1 MGEQHIA
8 STRRVWEAP
17 PSPGKGG
24 KGGKGDRGDQG
35 DRGGNGLA
43 RYVVA
48 AALAR
53 TADGGAVV
61 AVVLLVTSSGGSGAL
76 AGVLGACITA
86 PHLLG
91 PFVARPLDLA
101 RDGRK
106 VIAAACLLYATALT
120 AGVLTY
126 GHAPAV
132 VTGLLLAAAGT
143 CGPLLT
149 GGISSR
155 LPAIVGPRPRLRAQ
169 RRAQGWDVATYG
181 IGGTVGPSL
190 VAALSGWVSPTAAAL
205 ALAVGAA
212 AAAGGVLL
220 LPFAEPSHGGDRSA
234 ILKPAATLALIARTG
249 PLRRTVYLTMIVALS
264 LAALPI
270 TAVHMTK
277 ILGVEPA
284 TAAVLTAAYGLGN
297 LTGSIAV
304 MVFPLTGDPDRLMRR
319 LALGVVAGLLT
330 VTVSPAFTVTVSAYA
345 LTGILN
351 AFFFASTLAAR
362 TEYAPRGARGQVF
375 IWVAALKITSGSAGT
390 ALAGSLTGVTIE
402 LPLVLGVLAVS
413 AAVVAA
419 TVETRFGRADE
430 KHP

>member
-1 MGEQHIA
+1 MSQQHTA
-8 STRRVWEAP
+8 STPRTPEAP
-17 PSPGKGG
+17 TAPRSGSG
-24 KGGKGDRGDQG
+24 
-35 DRGGNGLA
+35 GLA
-43 RYVVA
+43 RYVIA

-61 AVVLLVTSSGGSGAL
+61 AVVLLVTSSGGSGTL
-76 AGVLGACITA
+76 AGLLGACITA

-101 RDGRK
+101 QDGRK

-120 AGVLTY
+120 AAVLTY
-126 GHAPAV
+126 GHVPAAL
-132 VTGLLLAAAGT
+132 TGLMLAAAGT

-155 LPAIVGPRPRLRAQ
+155 LPAIVGPRLHTQ

-181 IGGTVGPSL
+181 IGGTAGPSL

-205 ALAVGAA
+205 ALAMGAA
-212 AAAGGVLL
+212 TAAGSVLL
-220 LPFAEPSHGGDRSA
+220 LPFTAPSHGGDKTA
-234 ILKPAATLALIARTG
+234 ILKPGATLGLIARTG
-249 PLRRTVYLTMIVALS
+249 HLRRTVYLTMIVALS
-264 LAALPI
+264 VAALPI

-277 ILGVEPA
+277 ILGIESA

-304 MVFPLTGDPDRLMRR
+304 MVFPLTADPDRLMRR

-330 VTVSPAFTVTVSAYA
+330 VTASPAFAVSVAAYA

-362 TEYAPRGARGQVF
+362 TEYAPSKARSQVF

-390 ALAGSLTGVTIE
+390 ALAGSLTGVNVR
-402 LPLVLGVLAVS
+402 LPLALGLVAVS
-413 AAVVAA
+413 AAVLAA
-419 TVETRFGRADE
+419 TVETRFARADE
-430 KHP
+430 KRP

>member
-1 MGEQHIA
+1 MNSQRTAG
-8 STRRVWEAP
+8 STPRSREDSP
-17 PSPGKGG
+17 PPG
-24 KGGKGDRGDQG
+24 RGAG
-35 DRGGNGLA
+35 GLA

-61 AVVLLVTSSGGSGAL
+61 AVVLLVTSSGGSGTL

-91 PFVARPLDLA
+91 PFVARSLDLA

-106 VIAAACLLYATALT
+106 VIAAACMLYATALT

-126 GHAPAV
+126 GHTPV
-132 VTGLLLAAAGT
+132 VPTALLLATAGA

-155 LPAIVGPRPRLRAQ
+155 LPAIVGPQLRTQ

-205 ALAVGAA
+205 ALAAGAA
-212 AAAGGVLL
+212 TAAGAVLL
-220 LPFAEPSHGGDRSA
+220 LPFGAPSHGGDRSA
-234 ILKPAATLALIARTG
+234 VLKPGATLALIARTG
-249 PLRRTVYLTMIVALS
+249 RLRRTVYLTMVVALS
-264 LAALPI
+264 VAALPI
-270 TAVHMTK
+270 TAVHLTK
-277 ILGVEPA
+277 ILGTEPA
-284 TAAVLTAAYGLGN
+284 AAALLTAAYGLGN

-304 MVFPLTGDPDRLMRR
+304 MARPLAGDPDRLMRR
-319 LALGVVAGLLT
+319 LALGVVAGLLA
-330 VTVSPAFTVTVSAYA
+330 VTASPAFAVSVAAYA

-351 AFFFASTLAAR
+351 TFFFASTLAAR
-362 TEYAPRGARGQVF
+362 TEYAPSGARGQVF

-390 ALAGSLTGVTIE
+390 ALAGSLTGVSVR
-402 LPLVLGVLAVS
+402 LPLVVGLLAVS
-413 AAVVAA
+413 VAVAA
-419 TVETRFGRADE
+419 ATAETRFARDDD

>member
-1 MGEQHIA
+1 MNPQRTA
-8 STRRVWEAP
+8 STTPRSREAP
-17 PSPGKGG
+17 PAPGRGVGG
-24 KGGKGDRGDQG
+24 
-35 DRGGNGLA
+35 LV

-61 AVVLLVTSSGGSGAL
+61 AVVLLVTSSGGSGTL

-91 PFVARPLDLA
+91 PFVARTLDLA

-126 GHAPAV
+126 GHSPV
-132 VTGLLLAAAGT
+132 VLTALLLATAGA

-155 LPAIVGPRPRLRAQ
+155 LPAIVGPELRTQ

-205 ALAVGAA
+205 ALALGAA
-212 AAAGGVLL
+212 TAAGGVLL
-220 LPFAEPSHGGDRSA
+220 LPFTPPAHGGDRA
-234 ILKPAATLALIARTG
+234 TILKPGATLALIARTG
-249 PLRRTVYLTMIVALS
+249 RLRRTVYLTMVVALS
-264 LAALPI
+264 VAALPI
-270 TAVHMTK
+270 TAVHLTK
-277 ILGVEPA
+277 ILGIEPA
-284 TAAVLTAAYGLGN
+284 TAALLTAAYGLGN

-304 MVFPLTGDPDRLMRR
+304 MTFPLTGAPDRLMRR

-330 VTVSPAFTVTVSAYA
+330 VTVSPAFAVSVAAYA

-351 AFFFASTLAAR
+351 SFFFASTLAAR
-362 TEYAPRGARGQVF
+362 TEYAPSGARGQVF

-390 ALAGSLTGVTIE
+390 ALAGSLTGVSVR
-402 LPLVLGVLAVS
+402 LPLVAGLLAVS
-413 AAVVAA
+413 VAVAAA
-419 TVETRFGRADE
+419 TVETRFARADE
-430 KHP
+430 KDS

>member
-1 MGEQHIA
+1 MSHEQHTA
-8 STRRVWEAP
+8 ATPTTPGAP
-17 PSPGKGG
+17 ATSG
-24 KGGKGDRGDQG
+24 RGSG
-35 DRGGNGLA
+35 GLA
-43 RYVVA
+43 RYVIA

-61 AVVLLVTSSGGSGAL
+61 AVVLLVTASGGSGTL
-76 AGVLGACITA
+76 AGALGACITA

-101 RDGRK
+101 QDGRK

-120 AGVLTY
+120 AAVLTY
-126 GHAPAV
+126 GHVPAAL
-132 VTGLLLAAAGT
+132 TGLTLAAAGT

-155 LPAIVGPRPRLRAQ
+155 LPAIVGPRQRTQ

-181 IGGTVGPSL
+181 IGGTAGPSL
-190 VAALSGWVSPTAAAL
+190 VAALSAWASPAAAAL

-212 AAAGGVLL
+212 TAAGGVLL
-220 LPFAEPSHGGDRSA
+220 LPFTAPSHGGDKKA
-234 ILKPAATLALIARTG
+234 VLKPGATLALIARTG
-249 PLRRTVYLTMIVALS
+249 RLRRTVYLTMIVALS
-264 LAALPI
+264 VAALPI

-277 ILGVEPA
+277 ILGIEPA

-297 LTGSIAV
+297 LTGSVAV
-304 MVFPLTGDPDRLMRR
+304 MLFPLTGAPDRLMRR

-330 VTVSPAFTVTVSAYA
+330 VTASPAFAVSVAAYA

-362 TEYAPRGARGQVF
+362 TEYAPSRARSQVF

-390 ALAGSLTGVTIE
+390 ALAGSLTGVNVR
-402 LPLVLGVLAVS
+402 LPLAVGLLAVS

-419 TVETRFGRADE
+419 TVETRCARADE
-430 KHP
+430 KRPWR

>member
-1 MGEQHIA
+1 MNSQRTA
-8 STRRVWEAP
+8 SSSQRSREGSP
-17 PSPGKGG
+17 PSGRDGG
-24 KGGKGDRGDQG
+24 AG
-35 DRGGNGLA
+35 GLA
-43 RYVVA
+43 GYVVA

-61 AVVLLVTSSGGSGAL
+61 AVVLLVTSSGGSGTL

-91 PFVARPLDLA
+91 PFVARSLDLA

-106 VIAAACLLYATALT
+106 VISAACLLYATALT
-120 AGVLTY
+120 AGVVTY
-126 GHAPAV
+126 GHTPVVLPA
-132 VTGLLLAAAGT
+132 LLLATAGA

-155 LPAIVGPRPRLRAQ
+155 LPAIVGPQLRTQ

-205 ALAVGAA
+205 ALAAGAA
-212 AAAGGVLL
+212 TAAGCVLL
-220 LPFAEPSHGGDRSA
+220 LPYSVPSHGGDRSA
-234 ILKPAATLALIARTG
+234 VLKPGATLALMARTG
-249 PLRRTVYLTMIVALS
+249 RLRRTVYLTMVVALS
-264 LAALPI
+264 VAALPI
-270 TAVHMTK
+270 TAVHLTRT
-277 ILGVEPA
+277 LGTEPA
-284 TAAVLTAAYGLGN
+284 TAALLTAAYGLGN

-304 MVFPLTGDPDRLMRR
+304 MARPLTGDPDRLMRR

-330 VTVSPAFTVTVSAYA
+330 VTASPAFAVSVAAYA

-351 AFFFASTLAAR
+351 SFFFASTLAAR
-362 TEYAPRGARGQVF
+362 TEYAPSGARGQVF

-390 ALAGSLTGVTIE
+390 ALAGSLTGVSVR
-402 LPLVLGVLAVS
+402 LPLVVGLLAVS
-413 AAVVAA
+413 VAVAA
-419 TVETRFGRADE
+419 ATAETRFARADE

>member
-8 STRRVWEAP
+8 STPRVCEAA
-17 PSPGKGG
+17 PSPGK
-24 KGGKGDRGDQG
+24 
-35 DRGGNGLA
+35 GGNGLA

-61 AVVLLVTSSGGSGAL
+61 AVVLLVTSSGGSGKL
-76 AGVLGACITA
+76 AGVLGACVTA

-132 VTGLLLAAAGT
+132 LTALLLAAAGT

-155 LPAIVGPRPRLRAQ
+155 LPAIVGPRPRPRPRPRLRTQ

-190 VAALSGWVSPTAAAL
+190 VAALSGRVSPTAAAL

-220 LPFAEPSHGGDRSA
+220 LPFTAPSHGGDRAA
-234 ILKPAATLALIARTG
+234 ILKPGATLALIARTG

-264 LAALPI
+264 VAALPI

-277 ILGVEPA
+277 ILGIEPA

-330 VTVSPAFTVTVSAYA
+330 ITASPTFAVTVSAYA

-362 TEYAPRGARGQVF
+362 TEYAPSGARSQVF
-375 IWVAALKITSGSAGT
+375 IWVAALKITSSSAGT
-390 ALAGSLTGVTIE
+390 ALAGSLTGMTVR
-402 LPLVLGVLAVS
+402 LPLVVGLLAVS

-419 TVETRFGRADE
+419 TAETRFGRADE
-430 KHP
+430 KRL

>member
-1 MGEQHIA
+1 MNPQHATSTAPRSREA
-8 STRRVWEAP
+8 STR
-17 PSPGKGG
+17 PG
-24 KGGKGDRGDQG
+24 QG
-35 DRGGNGLA
+35 AGGLA

-61 AVVLLVTSSGGSGAL
+61 AVVLLVTSSGGSGTL

-91 PFVARPLDLA
+91 PFVARSLDLA

-120 AGVLTY
+120 AGVLSY
-126 GHAPAV
+126 GHSPV
-132 VTGLLLAAAGT
+132 VLTALLLATVGA

-155 LPAIVGPRPRLRAQ
+155 LPAIVGPRLRTQ

-212 AAAGGVLL
+212 TAAVGVLL
-220 LPFAEPSHGGDRSA
+220 LPFTPPSHGGDKSA
-234 ILKPAATLALIARTG
+234 VLKPGATLALIARTG
-249 PLRRTVYLTMIVALS
+249 RLRRTVYLTMVVALS
-264 LAALPI
+264 VAALPI
-270 TAVHMTK
+270 TAVHLTK
-277 ILGVEPA
+277 ILGIEPA
-284 TAAVLTAAYGLGN
+284 TAALLTAAYGLGN

-304 MVFPLTGDPDRLMRR
+304 MVFPLTGAPDRLMRR

-330 VTVSPAFTVTVSAYA
+330 VTASPAFAVSVVAYA

-362 TEYAPRGARGQVF
+362 TEYAPSGARGQVF

-390 ALAGSLTGVTIE
+390 ALAGSLTGVSVV
-402 LPLVLGVLAVS
+402 LPLVVGLLAVS
-413 AAVVAA
+413 VAVAAA
-419 TVETRFGRADE
+419 TVETRLARADD

>member
-1 MGEQHIA
+1 MRQQHTA
-8 STRRVWEAP
+8 STPRGWEVA
-17 PSPGKGG
+17 PSPG
-24 KGGKGDRGDQG
+24 RE
-35 DRGGNGLA
+35 GGNGLA

-61 AVVLLVTSSGGSGAL
+61 AVVLLVTSSGGSGTL
-76 AGVLGACITA
+76 AGVLGACITV

-106 VIAAACLLYATALT
+106 VIAAACLLYATALA

-132 VTGLLLAAAGT
+132 ATGLLLAAAGT

-155 LPAIVGPRPRLRAQ
+155 LPAIVGPRPRLRTQ

-212 AAAGGVLL
+212 AAAG
-220 LPFAEPSHGGDRSA
+220 ESCSCRS
-234 ILKPAATLALIARTG
+234 PRRPTAATG
-249 PLRRTVYLTMIVALS
+249 RRS
-264 LAALPI
+264 
-270 TAVHMTK
+270 
-277 ILGVEPA
+277 
-284 TAAVLTAAYGLGN
+284 
-297 LTGSIAV
+297 
-304 MVFPLTGDPDRLMRR
+304 
-319 LALGVVAGLLT
+319 
-330 VTVSPAFTVTVSAYA
+330 
-345 LTGILN
+345 
-351 AFFFASTLAAR
+351 
-362 TEYAPRGARGQVF
+362 
-375 IWVAALKITSGSAGT
+375 
-390 ALAGSLTGVTIE
+390 
-402 LPLVLGVLAVS
+402 
-413 AAVVAA
+413 
-419 TVETRFGRADE
+419 
-430 KHP
+430 

>member
-1 MGEQHIA
+1 MKE
-8 STRRVWEAP
+8 S
-17 PSPGKGG
+17 S
-24 KGGKGDRGDQG
+24 
-35 DRGGNGLA
+35 GLA
-43 RYVVA
+43 RYVLA

-61 AVVLLVTSSGGSGAL
+61 AVVLLVTSSGGSGTL

-106 VIAAACLLYATALT
+106 VIAAACLLYAAALA
-120 AGVLTY
+120 AGVLAY

-132 VTGLLLAAAGT
+132 LTALLLATAGT

-155 LPAIVGPRPRLRAQ
+155 LPAIVGPRLRTQ

-190 VAALSGWVSPTAAAL
+190 VAALSGWVSPTAAAR
-205 ALAVGAA
+205 ARAGGAA
-212 AAAGGVLL
+212 TAAGGVLL
-220 LPFAEPSHGGDRSA
+220 LPYAEPSHGGDRTA
-234 ILKPAATLALIARTG
+234 VLKPGATLALMARTG
-249 PLRRTVYLTMIVALS
+249 DLRRTAYLTMVVALS
-264 LAALPI
+264 VAALPI
-270 TAVHMTK
+270 TAVHLTK
-277 ILGVEPA
+277 ILGTPPA

-297 LTGSIAV
+297 LTGSMAV
-304 MVFPLTGDPDRLMRR
+304 MAFPLTGTPDRLMRR
-319 LALGVVAGLLT
+319 LALGVAAGLLT
-330 VTVSPAFTVTVSAYA
+330 VTLSPAFAVSVAAYA

-351 AFFFASTLAAR
+351 AFFFAATLAAR
-362 TEYAPRGARGQVF
+362 TEYAPRRARSQVF

-390 ALAGSLTGVTIE
+390 ALAGSLTGMTVR
-402 LPLVLGVLAVS
+402 LPLLVGLLAVS
-413 AAVVAA
+413 SAVVAA
-419 TVETRFGRADE
+419 TVETRLAGTGD
-430 KHP
+430 KSP

>member
-1 MGEQHIA
+1 MNPRREA
-8 STRRVWEAP
+8 STTPRSREAP
-17 PSPGKGG
+17 PPPGEGLG
-24 KGGKGDRGDQG
+24 
-35 DRGGNGLA
+35 GLA

-61 AVVLLVTSSGGSGAL
+61 AVVLLVTSSGGSGTL

-91 PFVARPLDLA
+91 PFVARTLDLA

-120 AGVLTY
+120 TGVLTY
-126 GHAPAV
+126 GHSPV
-132 VTGLLLAAAGT
+132 VPTALLLATAGT

-155 LPAIVGPRPRLRAQ
+155 LPAIVGPRLRTQ

-205 ALAVGAA
+205 ALALGAA
-212 AAAGGVLL
+212 IAAGGVLL
-220 LPFAEPSHGGDRSA
+220 LPFTAPSHGGDRAA
-234 ILKPAATLALIARTG
+234 ILKPGATLALIAGTG
-249 PLRRTVYLTMIVALS
+249 RLRRTVYLTMVVALS
-264 LAALPI
+264 VAALPI
-270 TAVHMTK
+270 TAVHLTK
-277 ILGVEPA
+277 ILGIEPA
-284 TAAVLTAAYGLGN
+284 TAALLTAAYGLGN

-304 MVFPLTGDPDRLMRR
+304 MTFPLTGAPDRLMRR

-330 VTVSPAFTVTVSAYA
+330 VTVSPAFAVSVAAYA

-351 AFFFASTLAAR
+351 SFFFASTLAAR
-362 TEYAPRGARGQVF
+362 TEYAPSGARGQVF

-390 ALAGSLTGVTIE
+390 ALAGSLTSVSVR
-402 LPLVLGVLAVS
+402 LPLVVGLLAV
-413 AAVVAA
+413 AVAVAAA
-419 TVETRFGRADE
+419 TVETRFGRTDE
-430 KHP
+430 KDS

>member
-1 MGEQHIA
+1 MNPQNAA
-8 STRRVWEAP
+8 STTPRSWEASP
-17 PSPGKGG
+17 PPGRGVGG
-24 KGGKGDRGDQG
+24 
-35 DRGGNGLA
+35 LV

-61 AVVLLVTSSGGSGAL
+61 AVVLLVTSSGGSGTL

-91 PFVARPLDLA
+91 PFVARTLDLA

-126 GHAPAV
+126 GHSPV
-132 VTGLLLAAAGT
+132 VLTALLLATAGA

-155 LPAIVGPRPRLRAQ
+155 LPAIVGPELRTQ

-205 ALAVGAA
+205 ALALGAA
-212 AAAGGVLL
+212 TAAGGVLL
-220 LPFAEPSHGGDRSA
+220 LPLTPPSHGGDRAA
-234 ILKPAATLALIARTG
+234 ILKPGATLALIARTG
-249 PLRRTVYLTMIVALS
+249 RLRRTVYLTMVVALS
-264 LAALPI
+264 VATLPI
-270 TAVHMTK
+270 TAVHLTK
-277 ILGVEPA
+277 ILGIEPA
-284 TAAVLTAAYGLGN
+284 TAALLTAAYGLGN

-304 MVFPLTGDPDRLMRR
+304 MTFPLTGAPDRLMRR

-330 VTVSPAFTVTVSAYA
+330 VTVSPAFAVSVAAYA

-351 AFFFASTLAAR
+351 SFFFASTLAAR
-362 TEYAPRGARGQVF
+362 TEYAPSGARGQVF

-390 ALAGSLTGVTIE
+390 ALAGSLTGVSVR
-402 LPLVLGVLAVS
+402 LPLVVGLLAVS
-413 AAVVAA
+413 VAVAA
-419 TVETRFGRADE
+419 ATAETRFARAGE
-430 KHP
+430 KDS

>member
-1 MGEQHIA
+1 MRQQHTA
-8 STRRVWEAP
+8 STPRAWEVA
-17 PSPGKGG
+17 PSPGNE
-24 KGGKGDRGDQG
+24 R
-35 DRGGNGLA
+35 RNGLA

-61 AVVLLVTSSGGSGAL
+61 AVVLLVTSSGGSGTL

-106 VIAAACLLYATALT
+106 VIAAACLLYATALA

-132 VTGLLLAAAGT
+132 LTGLLLAAAGT

-155 LPAIVGPRPRLRAQ
+155 LPAIVGPRPGLRTQ

-220 LPFAEPSHGGDRSA
+220 LPFTAPSHGGDRSA
-234 ILKPAATLALIARTG
+234 IPKPGATLALMARTG
-249 PLRRTVYLTMIVALS
+249 PLRRTVYLTATVALS
-264 LAALPI
+264 VAALPI
-270 TAVHMTK
+270 TAVHMTR

-304 MVFPLTGDPDRLMRR
+304 MVFPLTGAPDRLMRR

-330 VTVSPAFTVTVSAYA
+330 VTASPAFPVTVSAYA

-362 TEYAPRGARGQVF
+362 TEYAPSGARGQVF

-390 ALAGSLTGVTIE
+390 ALAGSLTGVTVQ
-402 LPLVLGVLAVS
+402 LPLVVGLLAVS

-419 TVETRFGRADE
+419 TVEARFAGVDE
-430 KHP
+430 KRRP

>member
-1 MGEQHIA
+1 MGEQHTA
-8 STRRVWEAP
+8 NTPRVWEAP
-17 PSPGKGG
+17 LPPGKVGRGG
-24 KGGKGDRGDQG
+24 
-35 DRGGNGLA
+35 RGGNGLA
-43 RYVVA
+43 RYVIA

-61 AVVLLVTSSGGSGAL
+61 AVVLLVTSTGGSGTL

-106 VIAAACLLYATALT
+106 VIAAACLLYATTLT
-120 AGVLTY
+120 AGVLTF

-132 VTGLLLAAAGT
+132 VTALLLAAAGT

-155 LPAIVGPRPRLRAQ
+155 LPAIVGPQLRTQ

-190 VAALSGWVSPTAAAL
+190 VAALSAGVSPIAAAL
-205 ALAVGAA
+205 ALAVGAVT
-212 AAAGGVLL
+212 AAGGVLL
-220 LPFAEPSHGGDRSA
+220 LPFTAQSHGGDKTA
-234 ILKPAATLALIARTG
+234 ILKPGATLSLIIRTG
-249 PLRRTVYLTMIVALS
+249 QLRRTAYLTMIVALS
-264 LAALPI
+264 VAALPI
-270 TAVHMTK
+270 TAVHMTR
-277 ILGVEPA
+277 ILGIEPA

-297 LTGSIAV
+297 LTGSVAV

-319 LALGVVAGLLT
+319 LALGVVVGLLT
-330 VTVSPAFTVTVSAYA
+330 VTASPAFMVSVSAYA

-362 TEYAPRGARGQVF
+362 TEYAPGSARSQVF

-390 ALAGSLTGVTIE
+390 AMAGSLTGANVR
-402 LPLVLGVLAVS
+402 LPLAVGLLAVS
-413 AAVVAA
+413 AAVVTA
-419 TVETRFGRADE
+419 TVETRFARAAE
-430 KHP
+430 KRPGLR

>member
-1 MGEQHIA
+1 MGEQHIS
-8 STRRVWEAP
+8 STRRVWEVP
-17 PSPGKGG
+17 PSLGKGG
-24 KGGKGDRGDQG
+24 REGR
-35 DRGGNGLA
+35 RGNGLA
-43 RYVVA
+43 RYVAA

-61 AVVLLVTSSGGSGAL
+61 AVVLLVTSSGGSGTL

-132 VTGLLLAAAGT
+132 VTGLSLAAAGT

-155 LPAIVGPRPRLRAQ
+155 LPAIVGPRPRLRTQ

-205 ALAVGAA
+205 ALAVGAG
-212 AAAGGVLL
+212 AAAGAVLL
-220 LPFAEPSHGGDRSA
+220 LPFTAPTHDGDRSA
-234 ILKPAATLALIARTG
+234 ILKPGATLALIARTG

-264 LAALPI
+264 VAALPI

-330 VTVSPAFTVTVSAYA
+330 VAASPAFTVTVSAYA

-362 TEYAPRGARGQVF
+362 TEYAPSGARGQVF

-390 ALAGSLTGVTIE
+390 ALAGSLTGVTVQ
-402 LPLVLGVLAVS
+402 LPLVVGLLAVC

-430 KHP
+430 KRRA

>member
-1 MGEQHIA
+1 MNHRTIETGANAKGA
-8 STRRVWEAP
+8 STPA
-17 PSPGKGG
+17 GG
-24 KGGKGDRGDQG
+24 
-35 DRGGNGLA
+35 RGGGLV

-61 AVVLLVTSSGGSGAL
+61 AVILLVTSSGGSGTL
-76 AGVLGACITA
+76 AGALGACITA

-106 VIAAACLLYATALT
+106 VIASACLLYAVALT
-120 AGVLTY
+120 TGVLTY
-126 GHAPAV
+126 ARVPAL
-132 VTGLLLAAAGT
+132 VTALLLAVAGI

-155 LPAIVGPRPRLRAQ
+155 LPAIVGPETRTQ

-190 VAALSGWVSPTAAAL
+190 VAALSGWASPSAAAL
-205 ALAVGAA
+205 ALAGGAGV
-212 AAAGGVLL
+212 AAGGVLL
-220 LPFAEPSHGGDRSA
+220 LPYAPAAHGGDRAA
-234 ILKPAATLALIARTG
+234 ILKPGPTLALMARTAQ
-249 PLRRTVYLTMIVALS
+249 LRRTVYLTMIVALS
-264 LAALPI
+264 VAALPI

-277 ILGVEPA
+277 VLGIDTS

-297 LTGSIAV
+297 LAGSAAV

-319 LALGVVAGLLT
+319 LALGVVVGLGMVAASPALSLSVAAYGLTGLL
-330 VTVSPAFTVTVSAYA
+330 
-345 LTGILN
+345 N
-351 AFFFASTLAAR
+351 AHFFAATLAAR
-362 TEYAPRGARGQVF
+362 TEYAPVGARAQVF

-390 ALAGSLTGVTIE
+390 ALAGSLTGLDVR
-402 LPLVLGVLAVS
+402 LPLLIGAAGIS
-413 AAVVAA
+413 AAVLAA
-419 TVETRFGRADE
+419 TLEIRAA
-430 KHP
+430 KSLAGSQ

>member
-1 MGEQHIA
+1 MRAVNHQANGAGANATRA
-8 STRRVWEAP
+8 S
-17 PSPGKGG
+17 PSTGG
-24 KGGKGDRGDQG
+24 
-35 DRGGNGLA
+35 RGGGLV

-61 AVVLLVTSSGGSGAL
+61 AVILLVTSSGGSGTL

-106 VIAAACLLYATALT
+106 VIASACLLYAAVLT
-120 AGVLTY
+120 TGVLTY
-126 GHAPAV
+126 ARVPAL
-132 VTGLLLAAAGT
+132 VTALLLAVAGT

-155 LPAIVGPRPRLRAQ
+155 LPAIVGPQTRTQ

-190 VAALSGWVSPTAAAL
+190 VAALSGWASPAAAAL
-205 ALAVGAA
+205 ALAAGAGV
-212 AAAGGVLL
+212 AAGGVLL
-220 LPFAEPSHGGDRSA
+220 LPYAPAAHGGDRAA
-234 ILKPAATLALIARTG
+234 ILKPAPTLALMARTG
-249 PLRRTVYLTMIVALS
+249 QLRRTVYLTMIVALS
-264 LAALPI
+264 VAALPI

-277 ILGVEPA
+277 VLGIDTSA
-284 TAAVLTAAYGLGN
+284 AAVLTATYGLGN
-297 LTGSIAV
+297 LAGSAVV

-319 LALGVVAGLLT
+319 LALGVVVGLGMVAASHVFPLS
-330 VTVSPAFTVTVSAYA
+330 VVAYG
-345 LTGILN
+345 LTGVLN
-351 AFFFASTLAAR
+351 ALFFAATLAAR
-362 TEYAPRGARGQVF
+362 TEYAPVGVRAQVF

-390 ALAGSLTGVTIE
+390 ALAGSLTGLDVR
-402 LPLVLGVLAVS
+402 LPLLLGAVGIS
-413 AAVVAA
+413 AAVLAA
-419 TVETRFGRADE
+419 TFENRAAENVAGASCCDAQ
-430 KHP
+430 